1 MADQL
6 NDSAG
11 QSGTTGS
18 GNGQRQGVGT
28 QVREKAGA
36 ARTAAADAYGKATE
50 KVGEAIG
57 TVKEKTAAAYSTS
70 RAKANE
76 AAEAARAR
84 ASLAARR
91 AADGIEEN
99 PMAALVGGLAIG
111 AIAGALLPATRR
123 EAKLLGP
130 LGAAAG
136 EAGRIAARTARE
148 AGQQKLA
155 ELGIDRDSAR
165 EQVSKLVD
173 SALKAAGEA
182 GSAAVKSVR
191 ERQGASRTQA

>member
-1 MADQL
+1 MADQV
-6 NDSAG
+6 NDDAS
-11 QSGTTGS
+11 QTGTNGS
-18 GNGQRQGVGT
+18 GNAQRPGVGT

-50 KVGEAIG
+50 KVGEALG

-70 RAKANE
+70 REKANE
-76 AAEAARAR
+76 AAEAARAK
-84 ASLAARR
+84 ASLATRR
-91 AADGIEEN
+91 AAERIEEN
-99 PMAALVGGLAIG
+99 PVGALVGGLALG
-111 AIAGALLPATRR
+111 VIAGALLPATRR

-136 EAGRIAARTARE
+136 EAGKVAARSARE

-155 ELGIDRDSAR
+155 ELGINRDTAR
-165 EQVSKLVD
+165 DQVNKLVD

-191 ERQGASRTQA
+191 ERQGGSKTQA